1 MRNKIVLWFVIILG
15 VAGIVSLVMNK
26 MKEKNVSDEAMTEVT
41 PFVGSLETYISCT
54 GTILPKNRLEV
65 KPPVNGRIES
75 ILVQEGDH
83 VKVGQILAWM
93 SSTERA
99 ALLDAARGKGEE
111 ALKYWEETYKPIS
124 LSAPIDGDVI
134 VGTTQPG
141 QTVTASDAVV
151 VLSDRL
157 IVRAQVDEVDI
168 GKITADQK
176 AVILLDAFP
185 DEKIKAKVDHIYHES
200 ETVNNVTI
208 YKVDLIPETTPS
220 FFRSGMNT
228 TVDFIEQ
235 SRDSVLL
242 VPSEAIVQEGKEA
255 YVLVKQNESV
265 EPLRVR
271 VSLGISDDKDVEILS
286 GITKNDTLIVKT
298 KKYSIPKDTSGKNPF
313 MPSRRR

>member
-1 MRNKIVLWFVIILG
+1 MRNKIVLWFVIILTMAG
-15 VAGIVSLVMNK
+15 VIAVAMNK
-26 MKEKNVSDEAMTEVT
+26 IKQKKVSGETVTEMR
-41 PFVGSLETYISCT
+41 PSVGSLETYISCT

-65 KPPVNGRIES
+65 KPPVNGRVEN
-75 ILVQEGDH
+75 ILVKEGDQ

-111 ALKYWEETYKPIS
+111 TLKYWQETYKPIS

-141 QTVTASDAVV
+141 QTVTTADAVI

-168 GKITADQK
+168 GKIMPDQQ
-176 AVILLDAFP
+176 AMILLDAYP
-185 DEKIKAKVDHIYHES
+185 DVKMMAKVDHVYHES
-200 ETVNNVTI
+200 KTVNNVTI
-208 YKVDLIPETTPS
+208 YEVDLLPEAIPA

-235 SRDSVLL
+235 SRENALL
-242 VPSEAIVQEGKEA
+242 IPSEAIIQEGKEA
-255 YVLVKQNESV
+255 YVLVKQKDSL
-265 EPLRVR
+265 EPLKTR
-271 VSLGISDDKDVEILS
+271 VSLGISDDKDVEVLS
-286 GITKNDTLIVKT
+286 GITQEDTLIVKT
-298 KKYSIPKDTSGKNPF
+298 KKYSIPKDTTGKNPF
-313 MPSRRR
+313 MPNRR